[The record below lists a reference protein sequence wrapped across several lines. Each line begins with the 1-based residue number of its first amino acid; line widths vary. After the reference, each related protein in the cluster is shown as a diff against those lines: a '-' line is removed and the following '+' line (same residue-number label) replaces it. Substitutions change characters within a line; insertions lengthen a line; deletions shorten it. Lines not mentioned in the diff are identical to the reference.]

1 MSKVT
6 LARVWLVAFLA
17 VLLGGLGGGAAAL
30 WSQRANGVVD
40 VTTGSWG
47 IPLRAEF
54 VASQNAG
61 PVKFDGSFT
70 WAPRVAQTAPV
81 TYAITVSAVSN
92 AVVTNPT
99 AQVAVTVAP
108 GASGQTP
115 LTFEKNNNSAPG
127 ELVVT
132 ITPSSDGVAG
142 LPSKWR
148 VVVDRKQAT
157 VAEDT
162 GP

>member
-17 VLLGGLGGGAAAL
+17 VLLGGVGGGAAAL
-30 WSQRANGVVD
+30 WSQRASGVVD
-40 VTTGSWG
+40 VATGSWG
-47 IPLRAEF
+47 VPVSAAFAGGGGPL
-54 VASQNAG
+54 
-61 PVKFDGSFT
+61 KFDGAFT
-70 WAPRVAQTAPV
+70 WTPRVAQTESV
-81 TYAITVSAVSN
+81 TYTIAVSAVSN
-92 AVVTNPT
+92 AVVTKPT
-99 AQVAVTVAP
+99 TQVAVTVAP

-148 VVVDRKQAT
+148 VVVDGKQAT

>member
-1 MSKVT
+1 MSKAT

-17 VLLGGLGGGAAAL
+17 VLLGGAGGGAAAL
-30 WSQRANGVVD
+30 WSQRANGTVD

-47 IPLRAEF
+47 IP
-54 VASQNAG
+54 VSASFASNGG
-61 PVKFDGSFT
+61 PVKFDGTFT
-70 WAPRVAQTAPV
+70 WTPRVAQTAPV
-81 TYAITVSAVSN
+81 IYAITFSAVSN

-99 AQVAVTVAP
+99 AQVTVTVAP
-108 GASGQTP
+108 GASGQIP
-115 LTFEKNNNSAPG
+115 LAFEKYNNSVQG

-132 ITPSSDGVAG
+132 ISPSSGGVAG

-148 VVVDRKQAT
+148 LTADGKQTT
-157 VAEDT
+157 VAEIT